1 MATAHQPG
9 RSPEISQLLEHAVPI
24 RAAVTAAGGSHPRVI
39 GAAVRGEAAN
49 AGHVTL
55 LISDQP
61 KLSLLRL
68 VNLEAE
74 LAAMLHLSVDVWTEE
89 AFRPEERARYLAEA
103 MSL

>member
-1 MATAHQPG
+1 MATAHHAGQ
-9 RSPEISQLLEHAVPI
+9 SPELGEVLEHAAPI
-24 RAAVTAAGGSHPRVI
+24 RAAVAAAGGSNPRVI
-39 GAAVRGEAAN
+39 GAAVRGGTT

-61 KLSLLRL
+61 KLSLLKL

-74 LAAMLHLSVDVWTEE
+74 LAAMLRLNVDVWTEE